1 MASLEKD
8 ELMVRLNE
16 SNKKNE
22 FVGGNNNR

>member
-8 ELMVRLNE
+8 ELIVRLNE
-16 SNKKNE
+16 ANKKNE